1 MKNQSL
7 VDLFDTYDN
16 AFDKACYEFGITN
29 IPDWRERWF
38 YRFLLI
44 NPVWKYAPVDIL
56 SDRHR
61 HPDLPKINI
70 EEFFNG
76 LYESSELIADKKY
89 TKLLEN
95 SFAAHYSQ
103 VLNPC
108 LFENFCSWWFYAG
121 KKRIR
126 YNTNVQEINFW
137 NHLEK
142 WYPDD
147 DSERNRY
154 ERWKDTFSKE
164 IEELFELTND
174 LHFVLLIPKIGSK
187 KEIIKQVN
195 QALKKNHIEKFH
207 IRYNK
212 ITEKTVKD
220 CYRILE
226 HQILNGKKNL
236 LDIAK
241 DTDIL
246 RISKANLYDKHGR
259 DSTNSVKV
267 GVHRLS
273 NLAME
278 IINASS
284 YSFFPTLD
292 GWSAL
297 SEDVHAVNE
306 VLKDYLKLVKKDTIS
321 KIRSK
326 LPVPNDM
333 YSQICLDL
341 ERLGEVVFED

>member
-7 VDLFDTYDN
+7 VDLFDAYDK
-16 AFDKACYEFGITN
+16 AFDKACHELGITN

-44 NPVWKYAPVDIL
+44 NPVWKYAPVNIL

-95 SFAAHYSQ
+95 SNAGHYSE

-126 YNTNVQEINFW
+126 YSTDIKEINFW

-142 WYPDD
+142 WYLDD
-147 DSERNRY
+147 DTERNRY

-174 LHFVLLIPKIGSK
+174 LHFVLLIPKFGPK

-195 QALKKNHIEKFH
+195 QALNKNHIEKFH
-207 IRYNK
+207 IRHNK

-220 CYRILE
+220 CFRILE
-226 HQILNGKKNL
+226 YQILNGKKNL
-236 LDIAK
+236 LEIAK

-259 DSTNSVKV
+259 DSANSVKV

-278 IINASS
+278 IMNASS

-292 GWSAL
+292 GWSDL
-297 SEDVHAVNE
+297 SENVQAVNE
-306 VLKDYLKLVKKDTIS
+306 VLKDYFKLVKKDTIS

-341 ERLGEVVFED
+341 ERLGEIVFED